1 MSGDAAGRLHE
12 AVARQDWAAAASV
25 LSELCALV
33 KKQADRE
40 RLCARLDHSALY
52 ASLACVEPKAR

>member
-40 RLCARLDHSALY
+40 RRFALR
-52 ASLACVEPKAR
+52 VQRRKEKHRGR